1 MKNQLKRQKKIAKK
15 KKNRKDYEKH
25 KNKNTTLPK
34 KRKYKPNKAE
44 IEARKRAEKNATMMT
59 ASGI

>member
-1 MKNQLKRQKKIAKK
+1 MRNELRRQKKIAKK
-15 KKNRKDYEKH
+15 KKNRKDYEKR
-25 KNKNTTLPK
+25 KNKGIALPK
-34 KRKYKPNKAE
+34 KRKHKPNKAE

>member
-1 MKNQLKRQKKIAKK
+1 MRNELRRQKKIAKK

-34 KRKYKPNKAE
+34 KRKHKLNKAE
-44 IEARKRAEKNATMMT
+44 IETRKEADKNAMMMT
-59 ASGI
+59 AS